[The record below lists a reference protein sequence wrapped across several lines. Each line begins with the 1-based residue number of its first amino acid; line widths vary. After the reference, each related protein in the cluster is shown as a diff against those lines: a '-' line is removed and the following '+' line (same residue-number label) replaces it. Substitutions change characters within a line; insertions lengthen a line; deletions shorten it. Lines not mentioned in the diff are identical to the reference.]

1 MFPDRL
7 DLMKWLVFPALVLTA
22 LLLGLSSKAA
32 APTKI
37 TFWHYISGDGN
48 TALIKNFAKEF
59 NNSQKNYVVEVVE
72 PGDFKDIQIKLQ
84 AALAAKGD
92 LPSLVQIDNAFFTRL
107 ALGNQLFDASNL
119 VDTLPKATVQDF
131 NDTIWDYGQVGGKRF
146 GLPWA
151 ASTLLNVYNAD
162 AFKAKGLPA
171 PRTWDDYVKAAKAL
185 TNRTSKGTI
194 FFIDAWIFG
203 SMVSSRGG
211 NILDANNKP
220 DFDSSAAMQTLQ
232 MMYDLTR
239 GGQAIVRNFS
249 EANFAV
255 IDWVRTKAFMV
266 TVPSS
271 SYTLV
276 KDVLPFQL
284 GAVPMP
290 GRTLAGESQLVI
302 PRGNPE
308 AETKGAFEFW
318 SYLTRTENVVRFT
331 KETYYLPLRNSAIK
345 PLGDFM
351 NEPIMKASMEALE
364 KAYNPPHLLEYQKW
378 REVLEAQVERSL
390 KGGLDPKAALLEA
403 QKLASQIR

>member
-1 MFPDRL
+1 
-7 DLMKWLVFPALVLTA
+7 MKWLVFPALA
-22 LLLGLSSKAA
+22 LAAALLGLSSRAA
-32 APTKI
+32 APTKVV
-37 TFWHYISGDGN
+37 FWHYLSGDG
-48 TALIKNFAKEF
+48 TLAVVKNFAKEF
-59 NNSQKNYVVEVVE
+59 NNSQSKYAVEVVE

-84 AALAAKGD
+84 AALASKGD

-107 ALGNQLFDASNL
+107 ALGNQLLDATPML
-119 VDTLPKATVQDF
+119 ETLPKGTVQDF
-131 NDTIWDYGQVGGKRF
+131 NDTIWDYGSVNNKRF

-151 ASTLLNVYNAD
+151 ASTLINYYNAD
-162 AFKAKGLPA
+162 AFKAKNLAA
-171 PRTWDDYVKAAKAL
+171 PRTWDEYIKAAKTL
-185 TNRTSKGTI
+185 TNRTSKGAI

-211 NILDANNKP
+211 NILDAGNKP
-220 DFDSSAAMQTLQ
+220 DFDSSASVQTLQ

-276 KDVLPFQL
+276 KSVLPFQI

-290 GRTLAGESQLVI
+290 GRTLAGESQLII
-302 PRGNPE
+302 PKGNPE

-318 SYLTRTENVVRFT
+318 AFLTRTENVVRFV
-331 KETYYLPLRNSAIK
+331 KESYYLPLRNSAIK

-351 NEPIMKASMEALE
+351 NEPVMKASMEALE

-378 REVLEAQVERSL
+378 RDVLEAQMERSL
-390 KGGLDPKAALLEA
+390 KGGLDPKTALLEA
-403 QKLASQIR
+403 QRLALQVR